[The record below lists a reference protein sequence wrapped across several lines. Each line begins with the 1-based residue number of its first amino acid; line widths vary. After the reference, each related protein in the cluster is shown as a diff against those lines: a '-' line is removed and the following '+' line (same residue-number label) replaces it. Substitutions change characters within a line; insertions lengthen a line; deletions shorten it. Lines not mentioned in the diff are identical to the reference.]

1 MDRRSFLWAG
11 AGALATAGMTA
22 GPLAASGTSA
32 FPNEARLRDAIVASE
47 RSSGGRLGVAVLDTG
62 SSARFAYRGD
72 ERFPL
77 CSTFKLVLVAA
88 ILSRID
94 RGQERSVR
102 RIRVTPGDIL
112 GNSPFARRRV
122 GRDASVVELSR
133 AAIVFS
139 DNSAANLLLPSIGG
153 PAGLTRFIRSLG
165 DPVTR
170 LDRGEPALGAGV
182 PGDPRDTTSPTAM
195 VGLVRHILLG
205 GLLTPSSRQQLE
217 TWLMAARP
225 GIHRL
230 RAGLPVDWRVGDKTG
245 TGDHGSNNDV
255 AILWPPRRAPLVVAS
270 YLTQSP
276 RPGAVLDATHAA
288 VARAIVAALGG

>member
-1 MDRRSFLWAG
+1 MECAPLARCALVRRTRHHAEGSAG

-139 DNSAANLLLPSIGG
+139 DNSAAEIAQQTL
-153 PAGLTRFIRSLG
+153 ALTG
-165 DPVTR
+165 DPQAGYTGTLTIPVDFTAE
-170 LDRGEPALGAGV
+170 RGEAL
-182 PGDPRDTTSPTAM
+182 RK
-195 VGLVRHILLG
+195 
-205 GLLTPSSRQQLE
+205 
-217 TWLMAARP
+217 AA
-225 GIHRL
+225 H
-230 RAGLPVDWRVGDKTG
+230 
-245 TGDHGSNNDV
+245 
-255 AILWPPRRAPLVVAS
+255 
-270 YLTQSP
+270 
-276 RPGAVLDATHAA
+276 
-288 VARAIVAALGG
+288 

>member
-153 PAGLTRFIRSLG
+153 PAGLTLAAQLAAFPDIKTCIVEQKPGRLQVGQADGIACRTMEMFHAFGFSERVLKEAYWVNETSFWKPDDSNRNHIVRSG
-165 DPVTR
+165 
-170 LDRGEPALGAGV
+170 
-182 PGDPRDTTSPTAM
+182 
-195 VGLVRHILLG
+195 
-205 GLLTPSSRQQLE
+205 
-217 TWLMAARP
+217 
-225 GIHRL
+225 
-230 RAGLPVDWRVGDKTG
+230 
-245 TGDHGSNNDV
+245 
-255 AILWPPRRAPLVVAS
+255 
-270 YLTQSP
+270 
-276 RPGAVLDATHAA
+276 
-288 VARAIVAALGG
+288 